1 MYFLV
6 YVSHSN
12 RKWEEQELEK
22 LLHKA
27 RANNSNNGISG
38 MLLFLQERFI
48 QVLEGDKKKVD
59 DLYET
64 IKVDSRHR
72 SVSILLQGEMDQR
85 IFSNW
90 TMGFQSLKVID
101 GELTNGFTSLEEFM
115 DEVPLSNPVLNFLRK
130 FYDKNYL
137 SYVI

>member
-1 MYFLV
+1 
-6 YVSHSN
+6 
-12 RKWEEQELEK
+12 
-22 LLHKA
+22 
-27 RANNSNNGISG
+27 

-72 SVSILLQGEMDQR
+72 SVSIILQGEMDQR

-90 TMGFQSLKVID
+90 TMGFQSLEVRD